1 MNYNEI
7 SASIWAT
14 SDDVLRN
21 DFKKGEYGRIIL
33 PFVVLRRLDSI
44 IAPQKDEIIQFYNDN
59 KSKLG
64 SNTNII
70 KTKFKVPFYNS
81 SKFDLSRLMQ
91 DATNIRTNFTNYMDS
106 FSENIADILKNFKF
120 EELVNRLYEKDLLYM
135 FIEKI
140 TAFSLD
146 PSKVDNHVMG
156 SIYEELL
163 RRYSEMANE
172 ESGDHY
178 TPRDAI
184 RTLVAIL
191 FAPDEEK
198 LKGKG
203 IIRSIYDPCVGT
215 GGMLTVSKK
224 WIKENIND
232 DIILNLYGQELN
244 DDTYATCKSDFLI
257 TGESEDNIKGPFSS
271 LSRDAFEGKTF
282 DYMISNPPYG
292 VSWKKEKTFVEKE
305 AKNPLGRF
313 HAGLPSSSDGQLLFL
328 QHQLKKMQEKGSRIG
343 IVFNGSPL
351 FSGDAGSGPSNI
363 RKWIIEND
371 WLETIVALPEQ
382 LFFNTGIPTYFW
394 ILTNKKSPE
403 RKGKVQLINGSSFWI
418 QMKKS
423 LGNKRRF
430 ISEEQTNELKQMYL
444 SFSEGEFSQIKP
456 NSFFGYTKVQ
466 VDQPLKESN
475 KIVRTKN
482 GDPKPDTSKRDHER
496 IPLDNDID
504 AYFKKEC
511 LPHIPEAW
519 MNRSNDKVGY
529 EINFTK
535 YFYKSTPLR
544 SLEDVSQDLKSLDE
558 EIKRLSME
566 LTGE

>member
-7 SASIWAT
+7 SSSIWAT

-44 IAPQKDEIIQFYNDN
+44 IAPKKDEIIQFYNDN
-59 KSKLG
+59 KNKLG
-64 SNTNII
+64 NNTSII
-70 KTKFKVPFYNS
+70 KTKFQVPFYNS

-91 DATNIRTNFTNYMDS
+91 DATNIRSNFTNYMDG

-120 EELVNRLYEKDLLYM
+120 EELVDRLHEKDLLYL

-198 LKGKG
+198 LRGNG

-215 GGMLTVSKK
+215 GGMLTVSKQ
-224 WIKENIND
+224 WIKENINKN
-232 DIILNLYGQELN
+232 IILNLYGQELN
-244 DDTYATCKSDFLI
+244 GDTYATCKSDFLI
-257 TGESEDNIKGPFSS
+257 TEETEENIKGPFSS
-271 LSRDAFEGKTF
+271 LSKDAFEGKTF
-282 DYMISNPPYG
+282 DYMICNPPYG
-292 VSWKKEKTFVEKE
+292 VSWKKDKTFVEKE

-313 HAGLPSSSDGQLLFL
+313 HAGLPPSSDGQLLFL
-328 QHQLKKMQEKGSRIG
+328 QHQLKKMHEKGSRIG

-351 FSGDAGSGPSNI
+351 FSGDAGSGSSNI

-382 LFFNTGIPTYFW
+382 LFFNTGIATYFW

-403 RKGKVQLINGSSFWI
+403 RKGKIQLINGASFWT

-430 ISEEQTNELKQMYL
+430 ISEEQTNELKQLYL
-444 SFSEGEFSQIKP
+444 SFSESEFSQIKS

-466 VDQPLKESN
+466 IDQPLKEKN
-475 KIVRTKN
+475 IILKTKN
-482 GDPKPDTSKRDHER
+482 GASKPDTSKRDYER
-496 IPLDNDID
+496 IPLNDDIE

-519 MNRSNDKVGY
+519 MDRSKDKIGY

-535 YFYKSTPLR
+535 YFYKFTPLR
-544 SLEDVSQDLKSLDE
+544 SIEQISNDLKDI
-558 EIKRLSME
+558 EIEIAALSKE
-566 LTGE
+566 IYDA